1 MGFFM
6 GINAKSKLFV
16 CSLTNKSVL
25 LHLLS
30 LIHMNLKS
38 TR

>member
-25 LHLLS
+25 LQ
-30 LIHMNLKS
+30 
-38 TR
+38 RFR